1 MAGKVTRRAVGTV
14 VAVVGACLAYAAVKA
29 AHGPTRRNGFVRSF
43 QHFPSE
49 RDRGF
54 ESVYLFHGNRRS
66 VSSRACVR
74 GGDRGKSRHPQR
86 QHNRGTGPMSPTA
99 SIRVGFVIPFE
110 NSISISV
117 ASGTSG
123 SNPLSSSGESGANLT
138 SWMRRRPPRSGCL
151 AGRHQPQAR
160 ADDEPTGV

>member
-74 GGDRGKSRHPQR
+74 GGGTAEKAATLSVSTTAAPARCR
-86 QHNRGTGPMSPTA
+86 QLPA
-99 SIRVGFVIPFE
+99 SE
-110 NSISISV
+110 LDS
-117 ASGTSG
+117 
-123 SNPLSSSGESGANLT
+123 
-138 SWMRRRPPRSGCL
+138 
-151 AGRHQPQAR
+151 
-160 ADDEPTGV
+160 